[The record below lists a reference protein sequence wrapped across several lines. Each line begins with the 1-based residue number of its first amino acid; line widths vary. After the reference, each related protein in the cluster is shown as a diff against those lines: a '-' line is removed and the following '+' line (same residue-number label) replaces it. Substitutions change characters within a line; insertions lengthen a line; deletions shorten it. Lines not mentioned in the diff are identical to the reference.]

1 MLEYARI
8 HVSEEIDANKSTM
21 SREFII
27 CHYQYVFD
35 INFRFQPKV
44 CDGYHDLMQKATS
57 FDDVV
62 IVISVK
68 ENDHRIYFLQMS
80 EDKAINLL
88 RNADLTEKSGAL

>member
-1 MLEYARI
+1 
-8 HVSEEIDANKSTM
+8 
-21 SREFII
+21 
-27 CHYQYVFD
+27 
-35 INFRFQPKV
+35 
-44 CDGYHDLMQKATS
+44 MQKATS

-88 RNADLTEKSGAL
+88 RNADSTEKSGAL